1 MLGYA
6 FYACAFAMCGALV
19 SRQEELQNAIT
30 PLTLSIFASLFLAF
44 VALSAPGG
52 MVAQIASFVPPVAPM
67 VMPVRVTL
75 GEVAAWEVAASV
87 AVMLAS
93 IGGMVLLAGR
103 VYQGAILRTGARVK
117 IRDALRAR

>member
-1 MLGYA
+1 M
-6 FYACAFAMCGALV
+6 
-19 SRQEELQNAIT
+19 
-30 PLTLSIFASLFLAF
+30 FLAF

-52 MVAQIASFVPPVAPM
+52 MVARIASFVPPVAPM